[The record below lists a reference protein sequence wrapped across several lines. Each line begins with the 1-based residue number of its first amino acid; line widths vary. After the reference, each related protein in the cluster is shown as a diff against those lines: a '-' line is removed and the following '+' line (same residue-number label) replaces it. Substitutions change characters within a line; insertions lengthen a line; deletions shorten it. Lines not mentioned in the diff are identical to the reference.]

1 MSFYGSL
8 LAGALIHKNAPESD
22 KGPSYPNFNPTGQ
35 DWGTWL
41 QGQVRRGVGDHAR
54 QVWERKEQ
62 MWMSR
67 IFSDPSIKRMMSEE
81 GRASLFGD
89 MANQYDQSYRQA
101 RTAGIGSLAL
111 SGLSGSGARGMLE
124 SRMARDRA
132 GALSEASSRATM
144 GHANWVG
151 NFLGSMMNNHFG
163 RYLAFQGHTWNQSAA
178 EKQMMGQA
186 IGGVAQGAGMIIGMS
201 G

>member
-8 LAGALIHKNAPESD
+8 LDGALIHKNASGSWG
-22 KGPSYPNFNPTGQ
+22 KSSYPNFNPTGQ
-35 DWGTWL
+35 DWGKWL
-41 QGQVRRGVGDHAR
+41 QGMVRRGTEDHAQ
-54 QVWERKEQ
+54 QVWEQKEQ

-101 RTAGIGSLAL
+101 RTAGIGSFAL
-111 SGLSGSGARGMLE
+111 SGLSGSGARAMLE

-144 GHANWVG
+144 GHASWVG
-151 NFLGSMMNNHFG
+151 NFLGSMMNKHFG
-163 RYLAFQGHTWNQSAA
+163 RYLAFQGHTWNHSDTN
-178 EKQMMGQA
+178 KQMLGQA
-186 IGGVAQGAGMIIGMS
+186 ISGVAQGAGMAVGMA
-201 G
+201 